1 VKIFRPLKILS
12 LALMVGLGCDKPHEP
27 CQKTL
32 EILPLPAIFDVS
44 KNDVNLGT
52 VTVDKNGTLK
62 LIRSSEADS
71 NAVAELERVVDR
83 LSKSKVVNFTYSER
97 AKDTH
102 YSCGGQIAQ
111 ETPQFADGVRWSLY
125 SSYYD
130 VKTRK

>member
-44 KNDVNLGT
+44 KNDVTLGT
-52 VTVDKNGTLK
+52 VTVYKNGTLK
-62 LIRSSEADS
+62 LISSSEADS

-97 AKDTH
+97 AKDTLLLWW
-102 YSCGGQIAQ
+102 SNRPRNTSVCGRRAV
-111 ETPQFADGVRWSLY
+111 EPLFFVL
-125 SSYYD
+125 
-130 VKTRK
+130 